1 MQAEIKMVLFSY
13 YANIVCEMEGIAMLA
28 MIIAAIEDDY
38 EREFIIKI
46 HDDYYVEMKKRA
58 FRFLRNNDEAEELVQ
73 DAFVKLIERV
83 DVVMKVDKNKLPG
96 YVMSTVKNLA
106 LNKIRVNQRK
116 GDYEFSR
123 DDAELAKWLKDNQD
137 LPEDLYQKEEELY
150 LIHKK
155 LSELPE
161 RDNLLLEAKYIL
173 QLKDEEIAKQFNI
186 SQQSV
191 RTYIMRARRKAY
203 ALFKEDMENE

>member
-1 MQAEIKMVLFSY
+1 M
-13 YANIVCEMEGIAMLA
+13 
-28 MIIAAIEDDY
+28 
-38 EREFIIKI
+38 
-46 HDDYYVEMKKRA
+46 
-58 FRFLRNNDEAEELVQ
+58 
-73 DAFVKLIERV
+73 
-83 DVVMKVDKNKLPG
+83 
-96 YVMSTVKNLA
+96 
-106 LNKIRVNQRK
+106 
-116 GDYEFSR
+116 
-123 DDAELAKWLKDNQD
+123 AKWLKDSQD
-137 LPEDLYQKEEELY
+137 LPEDLYQKEEDLY

>member
-1 MQAEIKMVLFSY
+1 
-13 YANIVCEMEGIAMLA
+13 MLA

-46 HDDYYVEMKKRA
+46 HDDYYAEMKKRA
-58 FRFLRNNDEAEELVQ
+58 YRFLRNNDEAEELVQ

-123 DDAELAKWLKDNQD
+123 DDTELAKWLKDSQA

-155 LSELPE
+155 LSKLPE

>member
-1 MQAEIKMVLFSY
+1 
-13 YANIVCEMEGIAMLA
+13 MLA

-58 FRFLRNNDEAEELVQ
+58 YRFLRNNEEAEELVQ

-83 DVVMKVDKNKLPG
+83 EVVMKVDKNKLPG

-123 DDAELAKWLKDNQD
+123 DDAELAKWLKDSQD

-186 SQQSV
+186 SQHSV
-191 RTYIMRARRKAY
+191 RTYIMSARRKAY

>member
-1 MQAEIKMVLFSY
+1 MVLFSY

-58 FRFLRNNDEAEELVQ
+58 YRFLRNNDEAEELVQ

-123 DDAELAKWLKDNQD
+123 DDAELAKWLKDSQD

>member
-1 MQAEIKMVLFSY
+1 MVLFSY
-13 YANIVCEMEGIAMLA
+13 YANIVCEMEGIVMLA
-28 MIIAAIEDDY
+28 MIIAAVEDDY

-58 FRFLRNNDEAEELVQ
+58 YRFLRNNDEAEELVQ

-123 DDAELAKWLKDNQD
+123 DDAELAKWLKDSQD

>member
-1 MQAEIKMVLFSY
+1 MVLFSY

-58 FRFLRNNDEAEELVQ
+58 YRFLRNNDEAEELVQ

-96 YVMSTVKNLA
+96 YVMSTVRNLA

-123 DDAELAKWLKDNQD
+123 DDAELAKWLKDSQA

>member
-1 MQAEIKMVLFSY
+1 MVLFSY

-58 FRFLRNNDEAEELVQ
+58 YRLLRNNDEAEELVQ